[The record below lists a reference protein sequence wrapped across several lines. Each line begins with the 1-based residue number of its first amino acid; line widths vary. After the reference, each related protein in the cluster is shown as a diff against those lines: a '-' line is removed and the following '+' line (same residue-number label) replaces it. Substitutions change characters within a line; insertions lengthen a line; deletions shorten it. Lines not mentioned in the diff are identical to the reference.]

1 MNAQWYLKIRLYGI
15 ELQNSL
21 GNTNWGSRRFQRL
34 AVLATAYNT
43 MNLLTNIF
51 LLTHQLGT
59 ASSLRVIDNGLGYHV
74 LGNVVDFAVL
84 ADDRKASLPSQV
96 QQILRLDSHCQASS
110 ADNAC
115 LLWPFLPRE
124 LYTSTKAKS

>member
-21 GNTNWGSRRFQRL
+21 GNTNWGSRRSQRL

-84 ADDRKASLPSQV
+84 ADDHKASLPSQV

-110 ADNAC
+110 ADNTC
-115 LLWPFLPRE
+115 PLWPFFAE
-124 LYTSTKAKS
+124 GIIYIHKS

>member
-1 MNAQWYLKIRLYGI
+1 MVSQNQTYGI

-21 GNTNWGSRRFQRL
+21 GNTNWGSRRSQRL

-84 ADDRKASLPSQV
+84 ADDHKASLPSQV

-110 ADNAC
+110 DNMHVFYGLFC
-115 LLWPFLPRE
+115 RGNYIHPQKL
-124 LYTSTKAKS
+124 KASIS